1 MTVILMSRSEIDRM
15 NVLLDLAEERIRV
28 SEAVALMGLGR
39 RQVFR
44 LGKVFRQRGPTA
56 LVSRRRGKPSNRSY
70 PMALRMEVIAI
81 IRERYADFGPT
92 LAGEKLAELHGI
104 HLGRE
109 TIRQWM
115 MAAGLWK
122 DRRQRMR
129 PVHQPR
135 HRRDCVGELIQIDG
149 SRHWWFEARGPQC
162 TLLVYIDDATSRLM
176 HLQFVETESTF
187 DYFEAT
193 RAYLERYGKPIAFY
207 SDKHSVFRVNK
218 KDAAGGD
225 GMTQFGRALH
235 ALNIDII
242 CANSSQAKGR
252 VERANGTLQ
261 DRLVKEMRLRDIDTM
276 AAGNAFLPTFMADYN
291 ARFAKPPFDERDL
304 HRPLAGDD
312 DLDDAFAWKEDRT
325 VSKNLTLQY
334 DQVLFILE
342 PNEITRSLAGKRVMV
357 LDYPDGRF
365 AIRHNGVDLPLSDL
379 RQAAAGQSGR
389 HRREQAPWSGACLH
403 CRETEGTGHVA
414 VGQGTAA
421 TWPAQSHVQGR
432 IDAEQGRLAAAA
444 LCEAPPATR
453 DGPPHPQ
460 PGKAATLQ
468 LPKK

>member
-1 MTVILMSRSEIDRM
+1 MTVILMSRLEIDRM
-15 NVLLDLAEERIRV
+15 TILGDLAEDRIGV
-28 SEAVALMGLGR
+28 SEAATLMGLGR

-44 LGKVFRQRGPTA
+44 LAKAFRHRGPAA
-56 LVSRRRGKPSNRSY
+56 LSSRRRGQPSNRSY
-70 PMALRMEVIAI
+70 PGVLRTEAIGI
-81 IRERYADFGPT
+81 IRERYWDFGPT
-92 LAGEKLAELHGI
+92 LAGEKLSELHGI

-135 HRRDCVGELIQIDG
+135 HRRDCIGELIQIDG
-149 SRHWWFEARGPQC
+149 SHHWWFEARGPQC

-193 RAYLERYGKPIAFY
+193 RIYLERYGKPVAFY
-207 SDKHSVFRVNK
+207 SDKHGVFRVNK
-218 KDAAGGD
+218 KDAVGGD

-235 ALNIDII
+235 ALNVDII

-261 DRLVKEMRLRDIDTM
+261 DRLVKEMRLRGIDTM

-291 ARFAKPPFDERDL
+291 ARFAKAPFDERDL
-304 HRPLAGDD
+304 HRPLSGDD

-334 DQVLFILE
+334 DKVLFLLE
-342 PNEITRSLAGKRVMV
+342 PNEVTRSLACKRVMV

-365 AIRHNGVDLPLSDL
+365 AIRHNGVDLPYRTFDK
-379 RQAAAGQSGR
+379 RQQVNQAAIVENKRLGPVLAYIAEKQKELDMSRSTKAPRRRGQR
-389 HRREQAPWSGACLH
+389 NNMFK
-403 CRETEGTGHVA
+403 
-414 VGQGTAA
+414 VG
-421 TWPAQSHVQGR
+421 
-432 IDAEQGRLAAAA
+432 
-444 LCEAPPATR
+444 
-453 DGPPHPQ
+453 
-460 PGKAATLQ
+460 
-468 LPKK
+468 